1 MNACFM
7 TFVGT
12 APEGADVLRER
23 LRWSAA
29 ERRWS
34 EPLQTSRST
43 PTFWPPGRGALPRGA
58 QLTQF
63 TDAGRQRAS

>member
-7 TFVGT
+7 SFAGT

-34 EPLQTSRST
+34 ESPLTSRRP
-43 PTFWPPGRGALPRGA
+43 PTSWLPGRGALPRGA

-63 TDAGRQRAS
+63 TDAGQRRAS